1 MHFALRSGADRVNDV
16 SSARKSTEIRTTA
29 RTISRHWHG
38 AGCAGFSSGWALPSL
53 GCLLAAPRQATCEL
67 TALKA
72 SVSSAASVVSPH
84 WTYTC
89 VQATVG
95 KD

>member
-1 MHFALRSGADRVNDV
+1 M
-16 SSARKSTEIRTTA
+16 
-29 RTISRHWHG
+29 SRHWHG
-38 AGCAGFSSGWALPSL
+38 AGCTGFSSGWALPSC
-53 GCLLAAPRQATCEL
+53 GCLLAGPRQATCEL

-89 VQATVG
+89 VQGTGGEDWCMCDEGAG
-95 KD
+95 HCFPCKGMP